1 MGATD
6 VGAVVG
12 GGCAEEDEAVVSR
25 GGSDSGDC
33 REEEG

>member
-6 VGAVVG
+6 VG

-25 GGSDSGDC
+25 ESSDGGDC